1 MGSPHIFRY
10 YFSRRYN
17 SIWRAGA
24 LVAGRPRVPRAPGG
38 PSPGDHPRV
47 SGVYHSEEE
56 CYESGF
62 LIFANTNKPFSSV
75 LGFNQVFVY
84 EVATSVCLLTVMS

>member
-1 MGSPHIFRY
+1 MWVLRTFSAIIFPAVIIQ
-10 YFSRRYN
+10 FGELAP
-17 SIWRAGA
+17 WWPG
-24 LVAGRPRVPRAPGG
+24 GPGCPVPRAPGG

-62 LIFANTNKPFSSV
+62 LIFANTNKPFNSV

-84 EVATSVCLLTVMS
+84 EVATSVCLSV